1 MGALG
6 RRRFLTSGAKPQQR
20 NLEIAPALGC
30 ISRAPRT
37 ASERGSAATPMLLEA
52 SAAVVALLLLV
63 VCSVLAMDIDIA
75 AMRHAYRQQG
85 QRP

>member
-6 RRRFLTSGAKPQQR
+6 RRRFLTSGAKPER
-20 NLEIAPALGC
+20 NLEIAPALARPT
-30 ISRAPRT
+30 IP
-37 ASERGSAATPMLLEA
+37 ASGSAATPMLLEA
-52 SAAVVALLLLV
+52 SAAVVVLLLLV
-63 VCSVLAMDIDIA
+63 VWSVLAMDIDID